1 MEYKGIWIYLELT
14 GMGWNKVDSPF
25 QILTVLPMK
34 TGENNAFYN
43 AMSKDMVALGLPMG
57 RQKHFSRSIAHPGAL
72 EIWWR
77 TMEDSVRRSASAA
90 LHLC

>member
-1 MEYKGIWIYLELT
+1 MLT
-14 GMGWNKVDSPF
+14 PRTADEPF
-25 QILTVLPMK
+25 VLAICILYSGARAAAIIDASK

-77 TMEDSVRRSASAA
+77 TMEDSVRHSASPASR
-90 LHLC
+90 LC